1 MRNLTNPDSS
11 ARSSGHT
18 FVSHWLPVI
27 GLCTLIFIQSAF
39 ASSERIPRWPYFDK
53 LLHLIVY
60 GILGALVC
68 RASNT
73 IESMHLHRLRLF
85 LIGVLTTTL
94 YGLSDE
100 WHQSFVPGRS
110 AAAADLLADL
120 VGAVVGCAIWIKV
133 TLSSRKHE

>member
-1 MRNLTNPDSS
+1 MNPDSS
-11 ARSSGHT
+11 ARSAGYT

-39 ASSERIPRWPYFDK
+39 ASSEQIPRWPYLDK
-53 LLHLIVY
+53 LLHLTAY

-73 IESMHLHRLRLF
+73 IESIHLRGPRLF
-85 LIGVLTTTL
+85 LIGVLVTTL

-110 AAAADLLADL
+110 AVVADLLADF
-120 VGAVVGCAIWIKV
+120 VGAVLGCAIWIKAA
-133 TLSSRKHE
+133 LSSRKHE